1 MGKLITLE
9 QAAERLAVSKRTVRG
24 LISSGRLAAVR
35 INSRIIRVDE
45 RDLASVLTPVTPH
58 VKDWASV

>member
-1 MGKLITLE
+1 MGRYITLDD
-9 QAAERLAVSKRTVRG
+9 AADRLSISKRSVRE

-35 INSRIIRVDE
+35 INSRIIRIDE

-58 VKDWASV
+58 IKD